1 MIHSDISNE
10 DHADVLDYFGLET
23 KDCPTFVLFH
33 LDSTSKYKPANPT
46 DISIRNMRGFVR
58 DYLDGKIEKF
68 AKSAEL
74 PDNWNDGN
82 VKTLVAANFEKVAK
96 DVNKNVFVFYYAPW
110 SSEYKTI

>member
-1 MIHSDISNE
+1 
-10 DHADVLDYFGLET
+10 
-23 KDCPTFVLFH
+23 
-33 LDSTSKYKPANPT
+33 
-46 DISIRNMRGFVR
+46 MRGFVR

-96 DVNKNVFVFYYAPW
+96 DVNKNVFVLYYAPW
-110 SSEYKTI
+110 SGECKKYLRQSE